1 MGIVVRMVGLHRK
14 AGPTTPKSGP
24 QRYTLGLG
32 FRVRVC
38 VQEHSVITLGTPDS
52 ERRPRPNKS
61 GQDFCKNRDLKKS
74 KKRKIFKNGGMMKK
88 IDCWKLGLNNDF
100 DYFF

>member
-1 MGIVVRMVGLHRK
+1 MGIESHIGLGSGISILVWVGVVVCMVGLHRK

-32 FRVRVC
+32 LRVRVC

-52 ERRPRPNKS
+52 ESKTRPNKS
-61 GQDFCKNRDLKKS
+61 GPDFCVKKRLKKV
-74 KKRKIFKNGGMMKK
+74 
-88 IDCWKLGLNNDF
+88 
-100 DYFF
+100 